1 MTATYSPPITG
12 DDANDQ
18 QPRPPSTSYRRQPE
32 VPSNFVLGRPH
43 TGPGRNNTDHSQQSQ
58 RVTNGGGSYVHTTDA
73 EHSLALFDHLST
85 DFANL
90 LNRTD
95 ISDCF
100 LNVKGITN

>member
-1 MTATYSPPITG
+1 MAATHSPPIPG
-12 DDANDQ
+12 DDDNDQ
-18 QPRPPSTSYRRQPE
+18 QQQRPTSQRRQSE
-32 VPSNFVLGRPH
+32 MPSNFVLGRPH
-43 TGPGRNNTDHSQQSQ
+43 TGPGRNNTNHSQQSQ
-58 RVTNGGGSYVHTTDA
+58 RFANGGASYVHTTDA
-73 EHSLALFDHLST
+73 EHNLALFDHLST